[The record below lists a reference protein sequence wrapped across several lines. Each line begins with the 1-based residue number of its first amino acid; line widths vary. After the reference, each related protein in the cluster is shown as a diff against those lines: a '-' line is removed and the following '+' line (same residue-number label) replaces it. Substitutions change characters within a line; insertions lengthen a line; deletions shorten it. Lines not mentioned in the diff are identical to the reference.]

1 MSLRARA
8 LTADALVSLR
18 TTLDQAD
25 SPVDFLAEADGV
37 INDPQNLLEL
47 PFDTGEP
54 SPLAPGAD
62 RDSGRDV
69 DNGPAVYEYLGA
81 MDRANASDERLWT
94 YLALA
99 AYRPYMSARWPLHT
113 DRNWKRRAER
123 RWLMSSV
130 HRGSLVRHGI
140 ARLWWVTSLTYDP
153 TCRYRLSAADQD
165 PFAYTRAVLHNEDR
179 INALFDR
186 EVGAVAPLVR
196 CVLEHAAENPLWAK
210 DDHIRAVMK
219 ELTLIYGYRDLAS
232 LNDQQ
237 LRDLVYRFADA
248 QQRWLQARVQPEPAS

>member
-1 MSLRARA
+1 MTSLRARA
-8 LTADALVSLR
+8 LNADSLVSLR

-25 SPVDFLAEADGV
+25 FPADFLAEADGV
-37 INDPQNLLEL
+37 IEDPQNLLEL

-54 SPLAPGAD
+54 SPLVPGAD

-69 DNGPAVYEYLGA
+69 ENGPAVYEHLGA
-81 MDRANASDERLWT
+81 MDKANASDERLWT

-99 AYRPYMSARWPLHT
+99 TYRPYMSARWPLKP
-113 DRNWKRRAER
+113 DSNWKRRAEA
-123 RWLMSSV
+123 RWIMGPV

-153 TCRYRLSAADQD
+153 TCRYRLSAADND
-165 PFAYTRAVLHNEDR
+165 PFAYTRAVLQNEDR

-196 CVLEHAAENPLWAK
+196 CVIEHAIDNPSWAT
-210 DDHIRAVMK
+210 DNHIRAVMK
-219 ELTLIYGYRDLAS
+219 EMTLIYGYRDLAALS
-232 LNDQQ
+232 EQQ
-237 LRDLVYRFADA
+237 LRDLVYGFAN
-248 QQRWLQARVQPEPAS
+248 ARQP